1 VPIPSSCSRLCRRRG
16 LGDGE
21 LVKDEGH
28 VGLCD
33 ELIVLSHDEVAGAAS
48 DVDAVTGVG
57 GGAEDTLVAS

>member
-1 VPIPSSCSRLCRRRG
+1 VPIPSRRRG
-16 LGDGE
+16 LGDGG